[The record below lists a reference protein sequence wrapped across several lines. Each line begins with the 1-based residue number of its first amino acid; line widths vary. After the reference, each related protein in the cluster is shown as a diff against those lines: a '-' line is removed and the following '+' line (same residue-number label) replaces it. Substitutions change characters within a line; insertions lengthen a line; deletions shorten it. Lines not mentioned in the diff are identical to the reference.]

1 MSIFVEEVFIM
12 KKTLL
17 YLFSCVAAFAGCK
30 QNDIQ
35 LLPAEAFSTVVD
47 GKNVE
52 LYTLRGGDITM
63 QVTNF
68 GARVVS
74 IWTPDRDGVYADVST
89 GYECIDKY
97 INNPGER
104 FLGAAIG
111 PVGNRIGKGTYTLDG
126 ETIQLPLNND
136 GNTLHGGFVG
146 VDMMVWDV
154 LEKTDSSL
162 VFGLER
168 PAGVDNWPG
177 TLSVMMTYTLTKD
190 SSFRIDYKAETDKAM
205 PVNLTNHTF
214 FNLTGDSSKSILNHE
229 IQINASRTTPVD
241 SLLIPTGEI
250 VSLDGSPL
258 DFRKA
263 KAIGKD
269 VNVEDVQLAN
279 GHGYDHNWCLD
290 KTCEGVELA
299 ARLYEPESGRVLEV
313 LTDQPGLQFYC
324 GNFFDGTT
332 TDKFGNPIGFRCS
345 LALET
350 QKWPDSINHDG
361 FCDTVL
367 RPGEEYTHTCIYR
380 FSSADSMPFTN

>member
-1 MSIFVEEVFIM
+1 
-12 KKTLL
+12 
-17 YLFSCVAAFAGCK
+17 
-30 QNDIQ
+30 
-35 LLPAEAFSTVVD
+35 
-47 GKNVE
+47 
-52 LYTLRGGDITM
+52 M

-74 IWTPDRDGVYADVST
+74 IWAPDREGKYADVCT
-89 GYECIDKY
+89 GYENIDKY

-104 FLGAAIG
+104 FLGASIG

-126 ETIQLPLNND
+126 ETVQLPLNND

-154 LEKTDSSL
+154 LEQTDSSL

-168 PAGVDNWPG
+168 AAGIDSWPG
-177 TLSVMMTYTLTKD
+177 KLSIRMVYTLTSD
-190 SSFRIDYKAETDKAM
+190 NGFRIDYEAQTDKAM

-214 FNLTGDSSKSILNHE
+214 FNLTGDSSKSILGHE

-241 SLLIPTGEI
+241 ALLIPTGEI

-258 DFRKA
+258 DFRTA
-263 KAIGKD
+263 KAIGRD
-269 VNVEDVQLAN
+269 VNVEDQQLAN

-299 ARLYEPESGRVLEV
+299 ATLYEPESGRVLEV

-332 TDKFGNPIGFRCS
+332 TDKFGKAIGYRCS

-350 QKWPDSINHDG
+350 QKWPDSINHKG

-367 RPGEEYTHTCIYR
+367 RPGELYTHTCIYR
-380 FSSADSMPFTN
+380 FSR

>member
-1 MSIFVEEVFIM
+1 M
-12 KKTLL
+12 KKT
-17 YLFSCVAAFAGCK
+17 FFFVISCVAALAACNNQADDINLLSEDAFTTIVEGK
-30 QNDIQ
+30 QV
-35 LLPAEAFSTVVD
+35 S
-47 GKNVE
+47 
-52 LYTLRGGDITM
+52 LYTVRGGDLTM

-74 IWTPDRDGVYADVST
+74 IWTPDRDGKYADVCT
-89 GYECIDKY
+89 AYENIDKY

-104 FLGAAIG
+104 FLGASIG

-154 LEKTDSSL
+154 LEQTDSSL

-168 PAGVDNWPG
+168 AAGIDNWPG
-177 TLSVMMTYTLTKD
+177 KLSIKMTYTLT
-190 SSFRIDYKAETDKAM
+190 SGNEFRIDYEAQTDKAM
-205 PVNLTNHTF
+205 PVNLTNHAF
-214 FNLTGDSSKSILNHE
+214 FNLTGDSSKSILDHE

-241 SLLIPTGEI
+241 ELLIPTGEI

-258 DFRKA
+258 DFRTA
-263 KAIGKD
+263 KAIGRD
-269 VNVEDVQLAN
+269 VNVEDQQLAN

-299 ARLYEPESGRVLEV
+299 ARLYEPESGRILEV

-332 TDKFGNPIGFRCS
+332 TDKYGKAIGYRCS

-350 QKWPDSINHDG
+350 QKWPDSINHEG

-380 FSSADSMPFTN
+380 FGCEDSMPR

>member
-1 MSIFVEEVFIM
+1 MKRSFLFIISF
-12 KKTLL
+12 L
-17 YLFSCVAAFAGCK
+17 VAFAGCT
-30 QNDIQ
+30 NNTAGIV
-35 LLPAEAFSTVVD
+35 LLPEAAFNTTVE
-47 GKNVE
+47 GKQVS

-74 IWTPDRDGVYADVST
+74 IWTPDKNGEYADVCT
-89 GYECIDKY
+89 GYENIDKY

-104 FLGAAIG
+104 FLGASIG

-126 ETIQLPLNND
+126 ETVQLPLNND

-168 PAGVDNWPG
+168 AAGIDNWPG
-177 TLSVMMTYTLTKD
+177 KLSIRMVYTLTSD
-190 SSFRIDYKAETDKAM
+190 NGFRIDYEAQTDKAM

-214 FNLTGDSSKSILNHE
+214 FNLTGDSSKSILGHE

-241 SLLIPTGEI
+241 ALLIPTGEI

-258 DFRKA
+258 DFRTA
-263 KAIGKD
+263 KAIGRD
-269 VNVEDVQLAN
+269 VDMDDQQLAN

-290 KTCEGVELA
+290 KTCDGVEVVA
-299 ARLYEPESGRVLEV
+299 TLYEPESGRVLEV

-332 TDKFGNPIGFRCS
+332 TDKYGKAIGYRCS

-350 QKWPDSINHDG
+350 QKWPDSINHEG
-361 FCDTVL
+361 FCDTVI
-367 RPGEEYTHTCIYR
+367 RPGEVYTHTCIYR
-380 FSSADSMPFTN
+380 FSHR